1 MGDNMG
7 WIIVILL
14 ILLAIIV
21 RNLINKIGKKI
32 GILNKMNNIPDKNIR
47 IISLFVSL
55 ALLCLIVFIYDTFKL
70 SEIDIFMYVFLG
82 LFIFTIL
89 ISNRVARFI
98 VGYDNKDNDK
108 YLEKEEVVKNS
119 SELSLGAKFLAIF
132 LGIVEGL
139 DNGKK

>member
-14 ILLAIIV
+14 IILAIIV
-21 RNLINKIGKKI
+21 RNLINKLGKKM
-32 GILNKMNNIPDKNIR
+32 GILTKMNNIPDKNIR

-55 ALLCLIVFIYDTFKL
+55 AFLCLIVFIYDTFKL

-82 LFIFTIL
+82 LFIFNIL

-98 VGYDNKDNDK
+98 VGYDNKDNNK
-108 YLEKEEVVKNS
+108 YLEKEEIDNKKS
-119 SELSLGAKFLAIF
+119 GLSFGAKFLAVF

>member
-1 MGDNMG
+1 MG

-14 ILLAIIV
+14 IILAIIV
-21 RNLINKIGKKI
+21 RNLINKLGKKM
-32 GILNKMNNIPDKNIR
+32 GILTKMNNIPDKNVR

-55 ALLCLIVFIYDTFKL
+55 AFLCLIVFIYDTFKL

-89 ISNRVARFI
+89 VSNRVARFI

-119 SELSLGAKFLAIF
+119 SGLSFGAKFLAIF